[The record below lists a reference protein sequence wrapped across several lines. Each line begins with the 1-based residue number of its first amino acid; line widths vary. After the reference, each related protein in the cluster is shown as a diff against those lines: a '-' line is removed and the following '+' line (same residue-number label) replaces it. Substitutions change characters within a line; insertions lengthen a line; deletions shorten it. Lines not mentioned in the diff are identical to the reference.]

1 MKAESRFV
9 EFIPENERHGDVRN
23 LFSVWFT
30 VNFMLLAVVTGGLAV
45 VFGLNLF
52 WSIVSILLG
61 NLIGAI
67 FMALHSVQGP
77 RLGIPQM
84 IQSRAQ
90 FGVIGA
96 IFPLFL
102 VILMYLGYFA
112 SNAVLGAQAVTAGTS
127 IPIGWSIA
135 LLSIITFIITFYGYD
150 MIHKLSKY
158 VAALLGIIFFFV
170 TILVFKLDFPAN
182 TWSISD
188 FQFAPFLASVSV
200 FATWQLTFAPYV
212 ADYSRYLPKD
222 TNPQKAFIYTYAG
235 SVLSAVWMMIL
246 GASLAIAVPNFL
258 DNASLSLS
266 NLVGSQWSLG
276 MYFAIALGII
286 ATNVFN
292 LYGAF
297 MSLTT
302 IMDTIVRIKGTIQ
315 TRFIILFICGILG
328 TGIAILG
335 HGNFLENFS
344 NLILFLAYFLFPWTT
359 INLVDYYLLRHGNY
373 NIQALFD
380 KNGEYGRYNWK
391 AMVAY
396 FITILVEIP
405 FINTTIYQG
414 FISKALHDIDFA
426 WIVALTI
433 PGIIYYVLMKDEIK
447 LEMVNK
453 PTAS

>member
-1 MKAESRFV
+1 MKAETRFV
-9 EFIPENERHGDVRN
+9 EYIPENERHGNVRS

-77 RLGIPQM
+77 KLGIPQM

-96 IFPLFL
+96 IFPLLL

-112 SNAVLGAQAVTAGTS
+112 SNAVLGAQAVTASTS
-127 IPIGWSIA
+127 IPIGWSITI
-135 LLSIITFIITFYGYD
+135 LSVITFVITFYGYE

-158 VAALLGIIFFFV
+158 IAILLGVIFLFV
-170 TILVFKLDFPAN
+170 SILVFKLDFPAN
-182 TWSISD
+182 SWSPSQ

-222 TNPQKAFIYTYAG
+222 TDPKKAFIYTYGG

-246 GASLAIAVPNFL
+246 GASLTIAIPSFL

-266 NLVGSQWSLG
+266 ALVGSQWSLV
-276 MYFAIALGII
+276 MYFAIALGIV

-302 IMDTIVRIKGTIQ
+302 ITDTIVRLRGTIQ
-315 TRFIILFICGILG
+315 TRFLLLFICGIIG
-328 TGIAILG
+328 TALAIVG

-373 NIQALFD
+373 NVDALFD
-380 KNGEYGRYNWK
+380 PNGEYGRYNWK
-391 AMVAY
+391 AMIAY
-396 FITILVEIP
+396 AVTIICEIP

-414 FISKALHDIDFA
+414 FISKSMHDIDFA
-426 WIVALTI
+426 WIIALTI
-433 PGIIYYVLMKDEIK
+433 PGVIYYVLMKSEVEK
-447 LEMVNK
+447 KTLSK
-453 PTAS
+453 YTA